1 MTQVHWLG
9 LCCVL
14 IGAASAEDLP
24 PAVSTNL
31 CADLWLTQL
40 GAPEQIVALSQ
51 QSHNV
56 RLSPIA
62 DVARHYP
69 SNRGSVEELL
79 VLKPARALVYQGW
92 NGRGQA
98 HWLADHGIALIAP
111 EYPTTWDATLINA
124 QQIAE
129 ALGRAHAGQ
138 ALIEQID
145 AQMQALS
152 GQLPPYRVL
161 YLRPNGG
168 SAGQD
173 TYIDALLAHLGL
185 RNLAAE
191 QGLRGWGRVSLEQLI
206 MEPPDL
212 LLLGYFD
219 QPQAVTQSGY
229 ARHPLTQALFER
241 LPTVSIP
248 ATAWGCG
255 GLELVDTAR
264 LIVERIAKFTHD
276 GAILEDD

>member
-9 LCCVL
+9 LCWL
-14 IGAASAEDLP
+14 LMGTAFADGLP
-24 PAVSTNL
+24 SAVSTNL

-92 NGRGQA
+92 NGQGRA
-98 HWLADHGIALIAP
+98 HWLAQHGIELVAP
-111 EYPTTWDATLINA
+111 GYPITWNDTLNNA
-124 QQIAE
+124 QQVAD
-129 ALGRAHAGQ
+129 ALGGDPAQRT
-138 ALIEQID
+138 LIEQID
-145 AQMQALS
+145 AQMQALR
-152 GQLPPYRVL
+152 GQLPPYRVV

-168 SAGQD
+168 SAGRG
-173 TYIDALLAHLGL
+173 TYIDDLLQHLGL

-191 QGLRGWGRVSLEQLI
+191 QGLRGWGRVSLEQLLI
-206 MEPPDL
+206 DPPDL

-219 QPQAVTQSGY
+219 QPQAITQSGY

-241 LPTVSIP
+241 LPTLSIP

-264 LIVERIAKFTHD
+264 LIVERVQALD
-276 GAILEDD
+276 LQLEP